1 MTIPTHQKSLQL
13 LSKLGPFSIQQT
25 KVPHP
30 GPNDLLVRVEAAGLI
45 PLDWKIQ
52 AFGLLIEKYPATL
65 GSDGAGVVVSVGANV
80 SDFKIGDRVAVA
92 NVLDDSASGTYQQ
105 YALSSAALA
114 TKLPDSLSFDE
125 AATFPGNLHT
135 AAVTLYNK
143 HEDATSL
150 KLTAPWEAGG
160 RNAYANQP
168 MVVLGGAASVGQY
181 VIQFLKL
188 SGFSPIIT
196 TASPRNEELVKS
208 LGATHVFD
216 RSLPASTLS
225 AEILKLAGGPLPFV
239 YDAVSV
245 QDTQNL
251 AYDLVAPGGHIL
263 LLLPENVDAAKKTDG
278 RDVKFSLSSPW
289 LAFPY
294 NYEFGKVF
302 VKEFEKLLADGS
314 FKPNTPEVL
323 PGGLNA
329 VVEGLERLKAN
340 AVSAKKL
347 IVHPQETA

>member
-1 MTIPTHQKSLQL
+1 MSIPTQQKNLQL
-13 LSKLGPFSIQQT
+13 PSKFGAFSVQQT
-25 KVPHP
+25 EVPRP
-30 GPNDLLVRVEAAGLI
+30 GPDDLLVRVEAAGLI

-52 AFGLLIEKYPATL
+52 AFGLLIEEYPATL
-65 GSDGAGVVVSVGANV
+65 GTDGAGVVVSVGTNV
-80 SDFKIGDRVAVA
+80 SDFKVGDRVAVA
-92 NVLDDSASGTYQQ
+92 NVLGSSASGTYQQ
-105 YALSSAALA
+105 YAVSSAALA

-143 HEDATSL
+143 HKDATSF
-150 KLTAPWEAGG
+150 KLIAPWEAGG
-160 RNAYANQP
+160 RNVYANQP
-168 MVVLGGAASVGQY
+168 IVVLGGATSVGQY

-196 TASPRNEELVKS
+196 TASPRNEALVKS

-216 RSLPASTLS
+216 RSLPTATLS

-239 YDAVSV
+239 YDTVSV

-263 LLLPENVDAAKKTDG
+263 LLLPETVDAAKKANG
-278 RDVKFSLSSPW
+278 KEVKFIMSSPW

-294 NYEFGKVF
+294 NFEFGKAF
-302 VKEFEKLLADGS
+302 VKEFEKLLADGT

-329 VVEGLERLKAN
+329 VVGGLERLKAN